1 MQLYTCNPMGS
12 RWKVGGML
20 LLLKSTATGIVLAF
34 FFSFFF
40 VTVRCY
46 QEFKKQTGLDFFYFL
61 DRNRSKY
68 EIKYANREKIPYR
81 YLMFQCNQ
89 IFQMYQFQ
97 DINRYLTS
105 WTAPSLMVSAYY
117 SLQYCIQISIHCII
131 QSIVTQALLF
141 SKCSVSKANSLPPS
155 HHRLNVSLNV
165 LLACCY
171 LGLSGSIV
179 MVTVPHKAFFHI
191 STKGDTF
198 LLKKCLA

>member
-1 MQLYTCNPMGS
+1 
-12 RWKVGGML
+12 ML